1 MAEQL
6 SLFDLFGS
14 DAAVTQPKKKE
25 NKKGGQQHQS
35 TPPIDPIAQAQAEM
49 TSEDE
54 VIAMKEESEA
64 SPEILVTEA
73 PIAEGNQKIHD
84 TEIEDTT
91 TIEHPVLTMAGNE
104 EITTDSEEHTTLQ
117 DNTDISEDF
126 DDRRMEDNEDQM
138 TVASNQEAVVVIH
151 KKRGRKSFKEID
163 NEIDLVSIPV
173 DEELFKKQYYPISTV
188 AKWFRVNASL
198 LRFWENEFSILK
210 PRKTRKGDR
219 LFRPEDI
226 KNLQIIYH
234 LLRQRKFTIEGAKK
248 YLKANKQ
255 TADVHLQ
262 IIQSLNQFKSF
273 LLELKANLGE

>member
-1 MAEQL
+1 MVEQL
-6 SLFDLFGS
+6 SLFDIANNGATLLTP
-14 DAAVTQPKKKE
+14 AKREIKKNGLPDKDIAEPTSVNAIPLEEKLMEKKIVIPEEELPEEKHIGE
-25 NKKGGQQHQS
+25 N
-35 TPPIDPIAQAQAEM
+35 A
-49 TSEDE
+49 DE
-54 VIAMKEESEA
+54 NAGYVEEYTTIEQKPATDTTHINGETVMKEEIAFVSK
-64 SPEILVTEA
+64 PE
-73 PIAEGNQKIHD
+73 N
-84 TEIEDTT
+84 
-91 TIEHPVLTMAGNE
+91 
-104 EITTDSEEHTTLQ
+104 IT
-117 DNTDISEDF
+117 
-126 DDRRMEDNEDQM
+126 
-138 TVASNQEAVVVIH
+138 VH

-163 NEIDLVSIPV
+163 NEVDLISIPV

-219 LFRPEDI
+219 LFRPEDV
-226 KNLQIIYH
+226 KNLQVIYH

-273 LLELKANLGE
+273 LLELKLNLDK